1 MFSGFFEAKDPMN
14 TTFSMSVAKRLGI
27 AFGTLIILLLLN
39 VGLLVWQQQQSA
51 REMDHLI
58 GEDTYK
64 LRITD
69 QWSALS
75 RETSV
80 RIMAVT
86 KSTDP
91 AVGALF
97 GAEIGPMVKKVG
109 ETFAEVK
116 SLAKTPAEIASIEA
130 MGPKRETLLK
140 SLGVVNQLKKD
151 GDTAKAAEAFDN
163 GFVPAQKAYNDH
175 IASFAELQTRQLKE
189 RLDATRQEARQRTWW
204 MATIA
209 VLLSLAA
216 AVLAWRVSRHIT
228 RSLHGAVDMARAVA
242 TGDLTR
248 RARVQGDDE
257 FSSLMQSLNDMGQSL
272 DHVVSQVREGT
283 HSIALASAEIAQGNH
298 DLSARTESQAS
309 ALQQTAASMEEL
321 SSTVRQNADNARVAN
336 QVAQEA
342 SEVAEQGGTVV
353 AQVVETMKGIEGSS
367 RRISDIIGVIDSIAF
382 QTNILALNAAVEAA
396 RAGEQGRGFAVVA
409 SEVRSLAGRS
419 ADAAK
424 EIKALISDSTERVGH
439 GTRLVDAAGTTMN
452 SVVNS
457 IQRATA
463 LMKEISAASSEQS
476 AGVAQVGDAITQM
489 DTATQQ
495 NAALVEEMAA
505 AASSLRTQSDQ
516 LVEAVAV
523 FKVLGGGADAAT
535 GMRPSTP
542 TAPLAL
548 SQG

>member
-1 MFSGFFEAKDPMN
+1 MKKNLSL
-14 TTFSMSVAKRLGI
+14 SVAKRLGI
-27 AFGTLIILLLLN
+27 AFGTLIALLLLN
-39 VGLLVWQQQQSA
+39 VSLLVWQQQQSA
-51 REMDHLI
+51 REIDRLI

-64 LRITD
+64 LRTTD
-69 QWSALS
+69 QWFALS

-91 AVGALF
+91 AIGALF

-109 ETFAEVK
+109 EIFTEVK
-116 SLAKTPAEIASIEA
+116 SLADTPAEVASIEA
-130 MGPKRETLLK
+130 MTPKRETLLK
-140 SLGVVNQLKKD
+140 ALGQVNQLKKD
-151 GDTAKAAEAFDN
+151 GDTAKAAEVFDN

-175 IASFAELQTRQLKE
+175 IAGFAQLQTRQLKE
-189 RLDATRQEARQRTWW
+189 RLDATQQQARLRTWW
-204 MATIA
+204 MSVAA

-228 RSLHGAVDMARAVA
+228 QSLGTAVEVARAVA
-242 TGDLTR
+242 AGDLTQR
-248 RARVQGDDE
+248 PAVQGSDE
-257 FSSLMQSLNDMGQSL
+257 FASLLQSLHGMGQSL
-272 DHVVSQVREGT
+272 DGVVSQVRAGT
-283 HSIALASAEIAQGNH
+283 HSIALASAEIAQGNQ

-309 ALQQTAASMEEL
+309 ALEETAASMEEL

-336 QVAQEA
+336 QMAQEA
-342 SEVAEQGGTVV
+342 TEVAERGGVVV
-353 AQVVETMKGIEGSS
+353 AQVVETMKGIEGAS

-419 ADAAK
+419 AEAAK

-439 GTRLVDAAGTTMN
+439 GTRLVDEAGSTMT
-452 SVVNS
+452 SIVDS

-476 AGVAQVGDAITQM
+476 AGVAQVGDAVTQM

-505 AASSLRTQSDQ
+505 AASSLRAQSDQ
-516 LVEAVAV
+516 LVQAVAV
-523 FKVLGGGADAAT
+523 FKVRGTTGGADIQVL
-535 GMRPSTP
+535 RN
-542 TAPLAL
+542 
-548 SQG
+548 

>member
-1 MFSGFFEAKDPMN
+1 MKKTLSL
-14 TTFSMSVAKRLGI
+14 SVAKQLGI
-27 AFGTLIILLLLN
+27 AFGSLIVLLLLN
-39 VGLLVWQQQQSA
+39 VGLLVWQQKQSA
-51 REMDHLI
+51 LEIDRLV

-97 GAEIGPMVKKVG
+97 GADIGPMVKKVG

-116 SLAKTPAEIASIEA
+116 SLARTPAEIASIEA
-130 MGPKRETLLK
+130 MTPKRETLLK
-140 SLGVVNQLKKD
+140 ALGQVNQLKKD

-175 IASFAELQTRQLKE
+175 IAEFAELQTRQLKE
-189 RLDATRQEARQRTWW
+189 RLAATQQAASQRAWW
-204 MATIA
+204 MGLTA

-216 AVLAWRVSRHIT
+216 AVMAWRVSRHIT
-228 RSLHGAVDMARAVA
+228 RSLGTAVEVARAVA
-242 TGDLTR
+242 AGDLTQR
-248 RARVQGDDE
+248 RTVEGSDE
-257 FSSLMQSLNDMGQSL
+257 FASLLQSLNDMGQSL
-272 DHVVSQVREGT
+272 DRVVSQVRAGT
-283 HSIALASAEIAQGNH
+283 RSIAMASAEIAQGNE
-298 DLSARTESQAS
+298 DLSARTENQAS
-309 ALQQTAASMEEL
+309 ALEETAASMEEL
-321 SSTVRQNADNARVAN
+321 SSTVRQNAENARVAN

-342 SEVAEQGGTVV
+342 SEVAAQGGAVV

-367 RRISDIIGVIDSIAF
+367 RRISDIIGTIDGIAF

-419 ADAAK
+419 AEAAK
-424 EIKALISDSTERVGH
+424 EIKTLITDSAARVDH
-439 GTRLVDAAGTTMN
+439 GTRLVDEAGSTMT
-452 SVVNS
+452 SIVSS

-476 AGVAQVGDAITQM
+476 AGVSQVGDAVTQM

-495 NAALVEEMAA
+495 NATLVEEMAA
-505 AASSLRTQSDQ
+505 AASSLRSQSDQ
-516 LVEAVAV
+516 LVQAVAV
-523 FKVLGGGADAAT
+523 FRVQGDGH
-535 GMRPSTP
+535 
-542 TAPLAL
+542 TAPQHLAL
-548 SQG
+548 SQR